1 MDLENTALPDAAPA
15 AGAGGQE
22 TALPESQTE
31 GAGQEAGQPTDKEG
45 EQQPRKE
52 KTPEEREIARL
63 RRRVD
68 NLTRAKYE
76 LQSRV
81 QRTDVASTPHGGGAQ
96 TAPESDDDEPV
107 QLSKRELQQL
117 IDQRAKELAPTIT
130 EAKAEEMRRR
140 ETVQKLAAH
149 WGQEKFDALAADLD
163 DAFGGLADP
172 QGRPKAATEAI
183 FESENP
189 QAIIEFLA
197 DPENADEAQ
206 SIARM
211 TPIAAGRAIARLEAR
226 LSAKAAQDKPQRS
239 KAPEPVEPSRATSGG
254 NTSEPDTSKWSD
266 AQWMKWRQ
274 GQRK

>member
-1 MDLENTALPDAAPA
+1 MDLDTTALPDAAPA

-31 GAGQEAGQPTDKEG
+31 GAGQEAGQPADKEG
-45 EQQPRKE
+45 EQPRRE

-63 RRRVD
+63 RRRID

-81 QRTDVASTPHGGGAQ
+81 QRTDVASTPNGGGAQ

-130 EAKAEEMRRR
+130 EAKAEETRRR

-226 LSAKAAQDKPQRS
+226 LSAKAAQDKPQPSNAPRPLES
-239 KAPEPVEPSRATSGG
+239 ERARGSLNTAPDPSDTKA
-254 NTSEPDTSKWSD
+254 
-266 AQWMKWRQ
+266 WMKWANEQ
-274 GQRK
+274 ERKR